1 MYAFRDL
8 CIPRNKHR
16 DVSKINKTKG
26 LGFVCNK
33 CPSEIVC
40 RGSVYVH
47 ALFMGEHVSLCILGS
62 EGEQPASSQG
72 ALVLA
77 YV

>member
-1 MYAFRDL
+1 MYAFGDL

-26 LGFVCNK
+26 VGFLCNK
-33 CPSEIVC
+33 GPSEIVC

-47 ALFMGEHVSLCILGS
+47 ALFMGEHVSLCIL
-62 EGEQPASSQG
+62 EGEQPVSSQG